1 VSDLVGYLM
10 RAIGLPAAF
19 GAVFVVIPLALGER
33 AKLGRFALAGVAF
46 AILAS
51 LAVEIGSPALVR
63 SLPAGLGE
71 AWGDASLAPER
82 WHQVAFVA
90 MAVLVASMAGLFVG
104 RAVSEPWT
112 VASRFA
118 VGAIAV
124 VAAATVAFAVRFPG
138 EDARRELVEFAVAL
152 AAIGGIRV
160 LSRADVRR
168 PSGPAGLGGGI
179 VLWGTSALLGILAAL
194 FLLVPFPSLAVA
206 SAAGGFAALLM
217 AAVSGWVAIR
227 RGQPVIDGAGLA
239 SVGFG
244 ILVAT
249 LAFAGLAYGRDR
261 LPEWLWLA
269 VALAPWAGVAATPIA
284 RACVHAP
291 ASIAW
296 RLAATAAVPLAFA
309 APHLAREFLPASD
322 ETPPAAVDPMEGIY
336 GDLGADPASN

>member
-1 VSDLVGYLM
+1 MSEVIGYLM

-19 GAVFVVIPLALGER
+19 GAAFVVVPLALGKR
-33 AKLGRFALAGVAF
+33 ATLGRFALAGVTF
-46 AILAS
+46 AIFAS
-51 LAVEIGSPALVR
+51 LVVEIGSPALVR
-63 SLPAGLGE
+63 SLPGGLGD
-71 AWGDASLAPER
+71 AWGDESLAAER

-90 MAVLVASMAGLFVG
+90 AAVLAASMAGLVVG
-104 RAVSEPWT
+104 RAVSGPWA
-112 VASRFA
+112 VATRFG

-124 VAAATVAFAVRFPG
+124 AAAATVAFVVQFPG
-138 EDARRELVEFAVAL
+138 EDARRELVEFAAAL

-160 LSRADVRR
+160 LSRTDVRR

-179 VLWGTSALLGILAAL
+179 VLWVTSALLGILAAL
-194 FLLVPFPSLAVA
+194 FLLVSFPSLAVA

-217 AAVSGWVAIR
+217 AVATGWVAVR

-249 LAFAGLAYGRDR
+249 LASAGLAYGRGKVPD
-261 LPEWLWLA
+261 LLWLA
-269 VALAPWAGVAATPIA
+269 VAVAPWAGVAATPIA

-296 RLAATAAVPLAFA
+296 RLTATAAVPLAFA
-309 APHLAREFLPASD
+309 APHLAREFLPAS
-322 ETPPAAVDPMEGIY
+322 EKAPPAAVDPMDGIY
-336 GDLGADPASN
+336 GDLSADPASS

>member
-1 VSDLVGYLM
+1 MSEIVGYLM

-19 GAVFVVIPLALGER
+19 GAVFVVIPLLLGVR
-33 AKLGRFALAGVAF
+33 ATLGRFALAGVAF
-46 AILAS
+46 AIFAS

-63 SLPAGLGE
+63 SLPAGLGD
-71 AWGDASLAPER
+71 AWGDESLAAER

-90 MAVLVASMAGLFVG
+90 AAVLAASMAGLVF
-104 RAVSEPWT
+104 RRTVSGPWAI
-112 VASRFA
+112 ASRFG

-124 VAAATVAFAVRFPG
+124 AAAATVAFVVQFPG
-138 EDARRELVEFAVAL
+138 EDARRELVEFAAGL
-152 AAIGGIRV
+152 AAIGGFRV
-160 LSRADVRR
+160 LSRTDVRR

-179 VLWGTSALLGILAAL
+179 VLWVASALLGILAAL
-194 FLLVPFPSLAVA
+194 FHLVSCPSLAVA

-217 AAVSGWVAIR
+217 AAATGWVAVR

-244 ILVAT
+244 ILFAT
-249 LAFAGLAYGRDR
+249 LAFAGLAYGRGKV
-261 LPEWLWLA
+261 PEWLWLA
-269 VALAPWAGVAATPIA
+269 VAVAPWAGVAATPIA